1 MGAAL
6 ATSRLAR
13 RGLGLAGRLSA
24 PVARVLVDPPLVPLR
39 WRPVTLLERWG
50 RDWQQ
55 RRSALV
61 EHGVEG
67 ATQMTASA
75 AEVVL
80 PLVDLTPVVNGVLER
95 LDLDAVASQ
104 ALADLD
110 LASVVAQ
117 VIDELDVGQVV
128 NQALDEVDLTAVVV
142 EQVELGQVVGQ
153 ALDEVD
159 LTGVVVEQVDLGH
172 VVGQALEEVDLTEI
186 VLTRV
191 DLAAVVLAAL
201 DTLDL
206 TELVT
211 DRVDLAGIAEDV
223 IEQVDLP
230 DIIQESTGSVASEA
244 VQSARLRS
252 VTADEKVS
260 ALADRVLLRV
270 RRGRAHRRNV
280 DTTAALEGD
289 APGEDD
295 S

>member
-6 ATSRLAR
+6 ATGRLAR
-13 RGLGLAGRLSA
+13 RSLGLAGRLSA
-24 PVARVLVDPPLVPLR
+24 PVVRVVVDPPLVPLR
-39 WRPVTLLERWG
+39 WRPLTRLERWG
-50 RDWQQ
+50 RDWQE

-67 ATQMTASA
+67 ATQMTADA
-75 AEVVL
+75 AKVVL
-80 PLVDLTPVVNGVLER
+80 PLVDLTPVVHGVLER

-128 NQALDEVDLTAVVV
+128 NQALDEVDLTSVVV

-159 LTGVVVEQVDLGH
+159 LT
-172 VVGQALEEVDLTEI
+172 EI

-191 DLAAVVLAAL
+191 DLKAVVLAAL

-206 TELVT
+206 TEIVT
-211 DRVDLAGIAEDV
+211 ERVDLAGIAEDV
-223 IEQVDLP
+223 VEQIDLP

-244 VQSARLRS
+244 VQSVRLRS
-252 VTADEKVS
+252 VSADEKVS

-270 RRGRAHRRNV
+270 RRNRAHRRNV
-280 DTTAALEGD
+280 DTTASLEGD
-289 APGEDD
+289 TAEEDE
-295 S
+295 

>member
-6 ATSRLAR
+6 ATARLAR
-13 RGLGLAGRLSA
+13 RGLGVAGRLSA
-24 PVARVLVDPPLVPLR
+24 PALRVALDPPLVPPR
-39 WRPVTLLERWG
+39 WRPLTLMERWG
-50 RDWQQ
+50 REWQE

-61 EHGVEG
+61 EHGVQG
-67 ATQMTASA
+67 ATHVAASA

-80 PLVDLTPVVNGVLER
+80 PLVDLTPLVNGVLER
-95 LDLDAVASQ
+95 LDLDAVAAQ

-110 LASVVAQ
+110 LATVVTQ
-117 VIDELDVGQVV
+117 VIDELDVGLVV
-128 NQALDEVDLTAVVV
+128 N
-142 EQVELGQVVGQ
+142 Q

-159 LTGVVVEQVDLGH
+159 LTGVVVEQVDLGR